1 MSTIDR
7 AASVLARQISFPS
20 GNQFRR
26 HGITNFSNILSL
38 FDWSIESQDVVIDL
52 SRSMELNYQAFS
64 LLISYVISLQAN
76 NCQVKIIH
84 SQNSEQMWRKLGTQD
99 FRNVLYD
106 TTSNFRSRQD
116 KPLFA
121 LRNSHDLQRALV
133 TARSYSNGFDIEY
146 ENTLGHI
153 LSEVMRNTLEHGR
166 SSRYN
171 RQNEPLLIPS
181 LAQFNW
187 YQRKDQLS
195 FIIIDLGIGIKKQ
208 LERAYPGF
216 ERHSEAIRKAIEPS
230 VSGTFNQ
237 PSAYGGKDNAG
248 MGLYISSEIIRR
260 LQASFYIISGSGLLH
275 VSPLD
280 ITARELSSSWPG
292 TIVFGEVQLSRAR
305 PFELQQLMQELYDK
319 ARDEIERR
327 TKLEADDSYYVHV
340 RNHFGPYAED
350 KESAIRYRN
359 DKILPRIDAGSSL
372 KVDFSDVKH
381 APHSFLSALLA
392 TPIQRFG
399 ISAYKK
405 IRIINASP
413 EIREILDYIL
423 AENTPD

>member
-1 MSTIDR
+1 M
-7 AASVLARQISFPS
+7 
-20 GNQFRR
+20 
-26 HGITNFSNILSL
+26 
-38 FDWSIESQDVVIDL
+38 IDL
-52 SRSMELNYQAFS
+52 SSSLDLNYQAFS
-64 LLISYVISLQAN
+64 LLVYYAIGLQAN
-76 NCQVKIIH
+76 NCEVRIIH
-84 SQNSEQMWRKLGTQD
+84 SQNSEQMWRKLGARD
-99 FRNVLYD
+99 FKKVLYD
-106 TTSNFRSRQD
+106 TTANFRSWND

-121 LRNSHDLQRALV
+121 LRNSYDLQRALV
-133 TARSYSNGFDIEY
+133 TARSYSSNFDIEY

-153 LSEVMRNTLEHGR
+153 LSEIMRNTLEHGR
-166 SSRYN
+166 SNRYN
-171 RQNEPLLIPS
+171 RQNEPILIPS
-181 LAQFNW
+181 IAQFNW
-187 YQRKDQLS
+187 YRRKDQLS
-195 FIIIDLGIGIKKQ
+195 FIVIDLGVGIKRQ

-216 ERHSEAIRKAIEPS
+216 ESHSEAIRKSIEPS

-260 LQASFYIISGSGLLH
+260 LQANFYIISGSGLLH

-292 TIVFGEVQLSRAR
+292 TIVFGEVQLSKAK
-305 PFELQQLMQELYDK
+305 PFELQQLMQELYNK
-319 ARDEIERR
+319 AREEIERR
-327 TKLEADDSYYVHV
+327 SNLEADKSLYVHV

-359 DKILPRIDAGSSL
+359 GKILPAIDSGANL
-372 KVDFSDVKH
+372 KIDFSDVRH

-392 TPIQRFG
+392 TPIQRYG
-399 ISAYKK
+399 ISAYKR

-423 AENTPD
+423 DENTPD